1 MYLIYIIDGIPLSKI
16 ILMTK
21 MLKKIK
27 IEGDDHG
34 IGATQ

>member
-1 MYLIYIIDGIPLSKI
+1 LSKI

-34 IGATQ
+34 IGATQWSWHESTI